1 MEVGLVLRAMALGA
15 VAALA
20 LPPVHAVPVL
30 WLVVPALLGLVGA
43 QLGRWGAFRV
53 GFWFGFGHHLVG
65 LYWITEAI
73 LIESARYWWLVPLAV
88 PALAAVMAVF
98 IAVACGVARWFPAGW
113 ARVAGLVGAW
123 GVAEL
128 GRQFVAT
135 GFPWNPWGSVWAV
148 PGGVGDVMLQ
158 PAAWVGV
165 HGLTLA
171 TLALAATPVLG
182 RRAVV
187 GGVFVLVA
195 WGGFGAWRLGGEA
208 GPAPGVS
215 VVLVQG
221 NVEQGQKW
229 DRGLMAAIFERYLT
243 LTQGAVGAVQ
253 GNAVVVWPET
263 ASPYLLDRDAAA
275 RAMIAQ
281 AGRGVPALIGSV
293 RFDAERR
300 PYNSLVA
307 LDGAGVTVAIYDKWH
322 LVPFGEYQP
331 AWLPLPVTFGPS
343 GFAGGPGPRTLH
355 VPGVPPVGPLI
366 CYEVIFPGV
375 VVDRADRPAWLV
387 TVTNDAWFGNSTGP
401 RQHLAAARLRAVEEG
416 LPIMRAAN
424 TGISAG
430 YDAFGRELGRIGM
443 GVTGTLVLALPGAL
457 GATVFARFG
466 LLVPVG
472 LMMLALGLALG
483 LAGWGWFRSR
493 RLEVS
498 KDETEPR
505 VVHHLLTISGC
516 VAIVSINRNGPYAV

>member
-1 MEVGLVLRAMALGA
+1 MGLGA

-43 QLGRWGAFRV
+43 QPGRWGAFRV
-53 GFWFGFGHHLVG
+53 GFWFGFGHHLLG

-98 IAVACGVARWFPAGW
+98 VAGACAVARWFPAGW

-128 GRQFVAT
+128 ARQFVAT

-148 PGGVGDVMLQ
+148 PGVVGDVMLQ
-158 PAAWVGV
+158 PAAFVGV

-171 TLALAATPVLG
+171 TVALAATPALG
-182 RRAVV
+182 RRAVA
-187 GGVFVLVA
+187 GGVVVLVA
-195 WGGFGAWRLGGEA
+195 WAGIGVWRLGGHA
-208 GPAPGVS
+208 MPAPAVS

-243 LTQGAVGAVQ
+243 LTQEAVAGSQ
-253 GNAVVVWPET
+253 GKVVVVWPET
-263 ASPYLLDRDAAA
+263 ASPYLLDRDATA

-281 AGRGVPALIGSV
+281 AAGGLPALVGSV

-307 LDGAGVTVAIYDKWH
+307 LDGAGSAVAVYDKWH

-331 AWLPLPVTFGPS
+331 GWLPLPVEFGPS
-343 GFAGGPGPRTLH
+343 GFAAGPGPRTLR
-355 VPGVPPVGPLI
+355 VPGVPAVGPLI

-375 VVDRADRPAWLV
+375 VVDRADRPDWLV

-443 GVTGTLVLALPGAL
+443 GVAGTLVLALPGAL
-457 GATVFARFG
+457 GATVFGRLG
-466 LLVPVG
+466 LWVPVG
-472 LMMLALGLALG
+472 LVVLAFGM
-483 LAGWGWFRSR
+483 AGWLRSR

-498 KDETEPR
+498 
-505 VVHHLLTISGC
+505 
-516 VAIVSINRNGPYAV
+516 